1 MAGERKEGEIRA
13 VPHNPVQKV
22 QFGGELWKVQLLQ
35 LVVARYGRPFN
46 QLAHRETTVLVTACS
61 VCRNCRDQHALAK
74 RAREVLHVSAVVL
87 SIKCNI
93 VPHIILGPISTFVI
107 NHRHRMAVKSTESTS
122 SPIVLAYLALHVV
135 VLVYWTVLEY
145 TLGSSRYSV
154 VPARYLQRQTHS
166 RDGWLSAS
174 SFLDTFLPSY

>member
-1 MAGERKEGEIRA
+1 M
-13 VPHNPVQKV
+13 
-22 QFGGELWKVQLLQ
+22 WKVQLLQ

-46 QLAHRETTVLVTACS
+46 QLAHRETTVLEAAGS

-74 RAREVLHVSAVVL
+74 RAREVLLVSAVVL

-93 VPHIILGPISTFVI
+93 VPHIILGPVSTFVI
-107 NHRHRMAVKSTESTS
+107 DHRHRMAVKSTESTS
-122 SPIVLAYLALHVV
+122 PPIVLAYSALHVV

-145 TLGSSRYSV
+145 TLGSSRYTSSV

-174 SFLDTFLPSY
+174 SFLDTFFPSY